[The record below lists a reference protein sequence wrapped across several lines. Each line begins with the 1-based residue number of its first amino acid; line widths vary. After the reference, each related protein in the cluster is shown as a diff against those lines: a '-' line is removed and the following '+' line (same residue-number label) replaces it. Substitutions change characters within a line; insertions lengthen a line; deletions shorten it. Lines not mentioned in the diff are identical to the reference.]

1 MPWLFFALALG
12 AILIAFK
19 TFSIGVAAV
28 CLLAALGLS
37 IAGAL
42 NLASARISNQSQ
54 NPARMLD
61 AKALEAI
68 RKRAAA
74 DKAAAEAATPASDNA
89 GDGHPAQMTDAE
101 PNPR

>member
-12 AILIAFK
+12 AIVVAFK
-19 TFSIGVAAV
+19 TFSIGLAAV

-61 AKALEAI
+61 SKTLEAL

-74 DKAAAEAATPASDNA
+74 DKAAAEASASAADDA
-89 GDGHPAQMTDAE
+89 DGTNPAQMTDAE

>member
-12 AILIAFK
+12 AIVVAFK
-19 TFSIGVAAV
+19 TFSIGLAAV

-42 NLASARISNQSQ
+42 NLAAARISNQSQ

-61 AKALEAI
+61 SKTLEAL

-74 DKAAAEAATPASDNA
+74 DKAAAEAAATAADDA
-89 GDGHPAQMTDAE
+89 DGTNPAQMTDAE

>member
-1 MPWLFFALALG
+1 MPWLFFALALA
-12 AILIAFK
+12 AIIVAFK
-19 TFSIGVAAV
+19 TFSIGIAAV

-74 DKAAAEAATPASDNA
+74 DKAAAETAKGTVETD
-89 GDGHPAQMTDAE
+89 DGHPAQMTDAE

>member
-12 AILIAFK
+12 AILVAFK
-19 TFSIGVAAV
+19 TFSIGLAAV

-42 NLASARISNQSQ
+42 NLASARISDQSQ

-61 AKALEAI
+61 AKALDAI

-74 DKAAAEAATPASDNA
+74 DKAEAESATNSAENA
-89 GDGHPAQMTDAE
+89 DAGHPAQMADAE

>member
-1 MPWLFFALALG
+1 MPWLFFVLAFG
-12 AILIAFK
+12 AIVVAFK
-19 TFSIGVAAV
+19 TFSIGLAAV

-61 AKALEAI
+61 SKTLEAI

-74 DKAAAEAATPASDNA
+74 DKLAAETASKAA
-89 GDGHPAQMTDAE
+89 GDTADANPVQMGNVE
-101 PNPR
+101 PNLR

>member
-74 DKAAAEAATPASDNA
+74 DKAAAEAAMTDASDADAASSTQMA
-89 GDGHPAQMTDAE
+89 GAE

>member
-12 AILIAFK
+12 AILVAFK
-19 TFSIGVAAV
+19 TFSIGLAAV

-42 NLASARISNQSQ
+42 NLASARISDQSQ

-61 AKALEAI
+61 SKALEAI

-74 DKAAAEAATPASDNA
+74 DKAAAAAAASNASDAIDA
-89 GDGHPAQMTDAE
+89 GEPQMKGAE
-101 PNPR
+101 PDPR